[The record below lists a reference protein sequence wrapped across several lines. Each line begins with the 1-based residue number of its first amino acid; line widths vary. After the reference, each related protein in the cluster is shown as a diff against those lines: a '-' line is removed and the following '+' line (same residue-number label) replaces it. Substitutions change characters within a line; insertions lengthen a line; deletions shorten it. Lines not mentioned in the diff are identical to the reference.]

1 MIGTVSVWMKASCN
15 GVCVSQVCI
24 WRDCLRP
31 ACACACNFTSA
42 SGGSLLWRTGDKCSV
57 ASEELSTT
65 AITLHSPELSR
76 WSVPYSELNTMSVAL
91 RVGGFGNRVEKT
103 AFGKALFRVGRRVDG
118 LKVEN

>member
-1 MIGTVSVWMKASCN
+1 MECVFFNCAFGEI
-15 GVCVSQVCI
+15 VCDRRV
-24 WRDCLRP
+24 R
-31 ACACACNFTSA
+31 AYTCNFTSA
-42 SGGSLLWRTGDKCSV
+42 SGGSLSWRAGDKCSL

-76 WSVPYSELNTMSVAL
+76 WSVPYSELSTMSVAL